1 MSHETLVTEGGADPR
16 IGMMLQDR
24 YRILRKLGEGGM
36 GSVYEGEHVLIKRR
50 VAIKCLHSHYAN
62 SPDIVARFHREALA
76 ATSIGHPNIIECTD
90 MGRFPDGA
98 FFMVLE
104 FLDGRDWAA
113 DLATTGPQP
122 LGRVV
127 HVMAQVCDALG
138 AAHAKGIIHRDLKP
152 ENIFLIKRGGDP
164 DFVKVLDFGISKIQD
179 QTGDPETQA
188 KSKGLTRTGMAMG
201 TPYFMAPEQA
211 QGKRD
216 IDHRADIYALG
227 VILFQV
233 LTGQYPFD
241 DDSYPM
247 LVVKICT
254 QDAPHISR
262 WRPDLPDAV
271 QALVMSMLAKAP
283 EARPQ
288 TCADVKAALEPFRSQ
303 MSAPVIAAD
312 APSTASL
319 APGTFGQAP
328 AAIPATTPAQQAVAL
343 PDSGASTGPFAAQ
356 PAITPV
362 PRVRTPQDSPAS
374 ARPSVTPF
382 ATSDADELPRASTPV
397 PPTSRAPMIV
407 GAVISVLGLMGIA
420 GAIVIASSGPD
431 APEPTPPVAATQP
444 PAPQPEPPPTPE
456 PTHVEAPIEAA
467 RAQATVTVQISTE
480 PEDAEVYLDDRR
492 IPNPFDGDLPQTTEP
507 RNLRV
512 QREGYVTQVQDLVLE
527 FPQRVRVRLTRGRGV
542 QDHSTAGRAASA
554 RRASTTS
561 ATQEEPAVVPTVT
574 REPEP
579 QRAAEPTPPPA
590 VETPRTTEPET
601 TTPAAEGEGGR
612 RTLKNPFGRR

>member
-16 IGMMLQDR
+16 IGMLLQDR

-36 GSVYEGEHVLIKRR
+36 GAVYEGEHVLIKRR

-152 ENIFLIKRGGDP
+152 ENIFLIKRGSDP
-164 DFVKVLDFGISKIQD
+164 DFVKVLDFGISKMQD
-179 QTGDPETQA
+179 QTGDPEAQA

-216 IDHRADIYALG
+216 IDHRADVYALG

-271 QALVMSMLAKAP
+271 QALVMRMLAKSP
-283 EARPQ
+283 DARPQ

-328 AAIPATTPAQQAVAL
+328 AAIPATTPAQQAVVV
-343 PDSGASTGPFAAQ
+343 PESGASTGPFAAQ

-362 PRVRTPQDSPAS
+362 PKNTPAS
-374 ARPSVTPF
+374 SRASVTPF
-382 ATSDADELPRASTPV
+382 ATSDADELPRASTLA

-407 GAVISVLGLMGIA
+407 GAVIAVLGLMGIG
-420 GAIVIASSGPD
+420 GAIVIASSGPE
-431 APEPTPPVAATQP
+431 PEAATTPPVIAAQP
-444 PAPQPEPPPTPE
+444 PAPQEATPAPPPVE
-456 PTHVEAPIEAA
+456 PTHVEAPAEPAHP
-467 RAQATVTVQISTE
+467 QATVTVQISTE

-512 QREGYVTQVQDLVLE
+512 QRDGYVTQVQDLVLE

-554 RRASTTS
+554 RRASTPT
-561 ATQEEPAVVPTVT
+561 ATREEPAIVPAATP
-574 REPEP
+574 EPEP

-590 VETPRTTEPET
+590 AETPRTTEPAA
-601 TTPAAEGEGGR
+601 PAEGEGGR